1 MRSSE
6 RFEVEPLDCATAR
19 GGDRGVSRAR
29 VRLAA
34 AMLTVCC
41 LCWGLSFPVM
51 QFASTAFER
60 ALQQGGVS
68 VSTHMT
74 FAMHATFN
82 AWRFALAAGLYWLLT
97 RKRQR
102 GHRLVDWQAGVIVG
116 LFSGVG
122 MFLQLAGLR
131 YTLPSVS
138 GFLTALAVVF
148 APLAQLLVFHK
159 PVGGRTW
166 LAVGVAVVGMLILSQ
181 ANPGASAANTMAQ
194 SPPFPHLGEIVTVV
208 ASVLFTGHIMSV
220 DHFGSRVD
228 AARLTCV
235 MLAVVSMVNAGI
247 GLAMGAADL
256 YRAAVL
262 GLLVRDPVFIASIAS
277 LIVISTVV
285 AMHLMNTYQPL
296 VSAATAAVVY
306 CLEPVF
312 ATAWSIGLRTE
323 TLTMITVGGGAVI
336 LVAVWIVV
344 RRPGRE
350 G

>member
-1 MRSSE
+1 
-6 RFEVEPLDCATAR
+6 
-19 GGDRGVSRAR
+19 
-29 VRLAA
+29 
-34 AMLTVCC
+34 
-41 LCWGLSFPVM
+41 
-51 QFASTAFER
+51 
-60 ALQQGGVS
+60 
-68 VSTHMT
+68 
-74 FAMHATFN
+74 
-82 AWRFALAAGLYWLLT
+82 
-97 RKRQR
+97 
-102 GHRLVDWQAGVIVG
+102 
-116 LFSGVG
+116 
-122 MFLQLAGLR
+122 
-131 YTLPSVS
+131 
-138 GFLTALAVVF
+138 
-148 APLAQLLVFHK
+148 
-159 PVGGRTW
+159 
-166 LAVGVAVVGMLILSQ
+166 
-181 ANPGASAANTMAQ
+181 
-194 SPPFPHLGEIVTVV
+194 
-208 ASVLFTGHIMSV
+208 
-220 DHFGSRVD
+220 
-228 AARLTCV
+228 